1 MDNIYDTFS
10 DYFHTIYK
18 KTTYLD
24 KYGGSAVI
32 TAIVLFTFFTIMS
45 YYYIESNIEPIRQN
59 WVNERC
65 KPQVM
70 PFAGYINAPKGQSK
84 LDYTTEN
91 FTQCTTSIL
100 SKIVQVFTKPIYY
113 ISDLLSQFYM
123 VLIDMVNKVR
133 LFMFYLR
140 DKLKKIF
147 EYMIARI
154 LNVMIPLQT
163 MVIKLR
169 DLLGKVQ
176 GTLVAG
182 LMTVYGAYLTLKS
195 FVGAF
200 LQICILVL
208 IIIVAA
214 IILLWIL
221 PFTWP
226 AAAAGTVF
234 FVAVSIPI
242 ILIVVAMVEIL
253 NVHPSKQ
260 VPGKPGCFDKST
272 LIKTK
277 NGWKKISKIKVGEI
291 LENDAKVTATFKIA
305 ANTQDMYY
313 LNGVT
318 VSGSHIVFHK
328 KLGWIDVK
336 DHPFAKKKENYN
348 EEIIYCLN
356 TTEKRIHINNMIFM
370 DWDELTPTDMMKLK
384 LRKFIPM
391 QGGYENIHKYME
403 SGFSKDTIIELQN
416 GKKINISDV
425 KPNDT
430 LLNNEKVIATV
441 CINGKDLDNIQEYM
455 FGNQKIIGGHNLFLK
470 HRDLG
475 NFSTLGFK
483 GKKVKRDTLYHL
495 ITDTESFQ
503 IENALVKDYNSA
515 IENILDIRNRINLL
529 F

>member
-1 MDNIYDTFS
+1 M
-10 DYFHTIYK
+10 
-18 KTTYLD
+18 
-24 KYGGSAVI
+24 
-32 TAIVLFTFFTIMS
+32 
-45 YYYIESNIEPIRQN
+45 E
-59 WVNERC
+59 
-65 KPQVM
+65 
-70 PFAGYINAPKGQSK
+70 
-84 LDYTTEN
+84 
-91 FTQCTTSIL
+91 
-100 SKIVQVFTKPIYY
+100 
-113 ISDLLSQFYM
+113 
-123 VLIDMVNKVR
+123 
-133 LFMFYLR
+133 
-140 DKLKKIF
+140 
-147 EYMIARI
+147 
-154 LNVMIPLQT
+154 
-163 MVIKLR
+163 
-169 DLLGKVQ
+169 
-176 GTLVAG
+176 
-182 LMTVYGAYLTLKS
+182 
-195 FVGAF
+195 
-200 LQICILVL
+200 
-208 IIIVAA
+208 
-214 IILLWIL
+214 
-221 PFTWP
+221 
-226 AAAAGTVF
+226 
-234 FVAVSIPI
+234 
-242 ILIVVAMVEIL
+242 
-253 NVHPSKQ
+253 
-260 VPGKPGCFDKST
+260 
-272 LIKTK
+272 
-277 NGWKKISKIKVGEI
+277 KISKIKVGEI

-425 KPNDT
+425 KPNDI

-441 CINGKDLDNIQEYM
+441 CINGKDLDNIQEYT

-483 GKKVKRDTLYHL
+483 GKKVKCDTLYHL

-515 IENILDIRNRINLL
+515 IENILDIRDRINLL